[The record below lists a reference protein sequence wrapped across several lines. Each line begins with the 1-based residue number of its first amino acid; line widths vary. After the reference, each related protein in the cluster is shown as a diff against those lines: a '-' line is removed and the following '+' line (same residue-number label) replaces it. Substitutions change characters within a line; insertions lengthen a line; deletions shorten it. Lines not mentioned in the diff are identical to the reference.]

1 MAMIKCPECGRQIS
15 DKAPVCP
22 NCGVEI
28 AGKIIKC
35 PECGEIYFRDE
46 EMCPNCHHLTRLS
59 GTVGRSRSY
68 SAVSCSAI
76 STSSANFFPAICSSA
91 ISCFSTAIRSSTPS
105 RSAAGCASVVNSA
118 ASSAHAGA
126 SYAAEKAN
134 SSCNR

>member
-59 GTVGRSRSY
+59 GTVGRS
-68 SAVSCSAI
+68 AA
-76 STSSANFFPAICSSA
+76 TQQ
-91 ISCFSTAIRSSTPS
+91 
-105 RSAAGCASVVNSA
+105 SAAQQSA
-118 ASSAHAGA
+118 PRPVFRYVPDAVQA
-126 SYAAEKAN
+126 
-134 SSCNR
+134 R